1 MIIKNIK
8 QVLSLKFIIL
18 TICIFAAISIS
29 SKNLLVDLINS
40 NYLNVSINSLSA
52 YDIILSVFLLL
63 DYEYSIKYFLY
74 ILSIYLIPLL
84 ILSNFLYRQITEYSY
99 YTIMRLKSYYIFIF
113 NLISAIVI
121 VSIVYFILGYS
132 TIILMNL
139 DKVDI
144 QNGIFSILYK
154 NNFSYFRLILRSLF
168 INNLIIISLVGFIVT
183 FSIICSNFYT
193 ILGITTTFLSMGIV
207 GNLRFLPGY
216 HAILFNSIDYKN
228 FKISND
234 TYIFYLILIIFTIVS
249 LVYSINF
256 KKHLISNI
264 NNSQ

>member
-1 MIIKNIK
+1 MNSSK
-8 QVLSLKFIIL
+8 IIL
-18 TICIFAAISIS
+18 LTLGYGVDFSIFDVDNGINVPAILLLIYAVGLLTLNSTSENADFIS

-168 INNLIIISLVGFIVT
+168 INNLIIT
-183 FSIICSNFYT
+183 YYKYQDRSII
-193 ILGITTTFLSMGIV
+193 
-207 GNLRFLPGY
+207 
-216 HAILFNSIDYKN
+216 
-228 FKISND
+228 
-234 TYIFYLILIIFTIVS
+234 
-249 LVYSINF
+249 
-256 KKHLISNI
+256 
-264 NNSQ
+264 

>member
-168 INNLIIISLVGFIVT
+168 INNLIIISL
-183 FSIICSNFYT
+183 ICSNFYT

-249 LVYSINF
+249 LVYTINF